1 MNAFRVSRKEAG
13 RLAFRVE
20 GDKWT
25 CYYAPPHTMEGAI
38 YMGQVMMGIVHDRKR
53 KEKFMALMRDAL
65 SDFLEEKFGEQPIWP
80 EPHGHPAPES
90 ERSGSA

>member
-1 MNAFRVSRKEAG
+1 MKDGREKKQVG

-25 CYYAPPHTMEGAI
+25 CYYARPDTMDGAVW
-38 YMGQVMMGIVHDRKR
+38 MGTVKTGIVRDPER
-53 KEKFMALMRDAL
+53 KEMFMALMRHAL
-65 SDFLEEKFGEQPIWP
+65 NDFLEEKLGSRVEMWD
-80 EPHGHPAPES
+80 EHLAPES